1 MDGLAGSP
9 VTFVHDAT
17 AGAASGLSIVSG
29 DGQTGPVSTE
39 LPLPL
44 VVVLK
49 DGAGNPVPAAAV
61 SWVIGLG
68 GGSVT
73 PSTSSTDAAGQAA
86 AAWTLGST
94 PGVNNNTVSA
104 VVSGIGV
111 VEFSATATAGAPARL
126 SIQTQPSASAVSGAV
141 LGQQPVIQLLDAGGN
156 AATQSGVAVQ
166 VAIATG
172 GGSLGGATSKL
183 TDGNGRAAFTDLSIT
198 GSPGART
205 LRFSAANFA
214 AVTSGT
220 INLTAAPTI
229 TTITADT
236 PDPSRAGDLVTV
248 SFTVTSASGTPS
260 GSVQVA

>member
-9 VTFVHDAT
+9 VTFLHTAT

-29 DGQTGPVSTE
+29 NDQTGPVSTE

-44 VVVLK
+44 VVAVK
-49 DGAGNPVPAAAV
+49 DGGGNPVPAVAV
-61 SWVIGLG
+61 SWVIGIG

-73 PSTSSTDAAGQAA
+73 PSTSTTDAAGQAS

-156 AATQSGVAVQ
+156 AATQSGVTVQ
-166 VAIATG
+166 VAIATRRG
-172 GGSLGGATSKL
+172 LARGRHQHAHRRQRPGRLHRSLDHRLA
-183 TDGNGRAAFTDLSIT
+183 GRAYAALLGDQLRGRDERADQSD
-198 GSPGART
+198 ARAHGHDHHGRHARP
-205 LRFSAANFA
+205 LAR
-214 AVTSGT
+214 G
-220 INLTAAPTI
+220 
-229 TTITADT
+229 
-236 PDPSRAGDLVTV
+236 
-248 SFTVTSASGTPS
+248 
-260 GSVQVA
+260 